1 MTETSLIGFSRG
13 EQTSSTFRAVD
24 PKTGSELGTEY
35 SHSSEGDVQR
45 SCELAQLASLPMASL
60 SGQKK
65 AEFLRLLA
73 DRLDGAVDSIV
84 EVMTVETGLPEARVR
99 GETGRTSGQ
108 LRMFADLLVDGSW
121 VDARIDRAVPDRLP
135 LPKPD
140 LRAML
145 RPIGPVAVFCASN
158 FPLAFSVAGGDTAS
172 AWAAG
177 CPVIVKAHHA
187 HPGTAL
193 IVGKLIVQSLKES
206 GLPEG
211 AFSLL
216 FGEGRTVGQALVT
229 HSVIKAVGFTGSR
242 SGGRALFDL
251 ASQRKEPIPVFA
263 EMSSINPLFLLPELK
278 SDEMENIADGLY
290 ASATLGGGQFCTN
303 PGIVF
308 YPNNGNGKKFRD
320 SYVEKMKDY
329 TPVAMLHQGIR
340 ESYAQGIEEM
350 VKQQGVEVLVLS
362 DLSEDGNGG
371 CDASSCVL
379 NTNIEC
385 FLKNPQLT
393 TEVFGPTTLLVSYE
407 DKEDLLRV
415 AREMEGQLTASFF
428 GHKEMLP
435 QHENLLDLMETRA
448 GRLLFNQFPTGVEVC
463 ESIVHG
469 GPYPATTDSRST
481 SVGTGAI
488 LRFARPVC
496 YQGFPDE
503 FLPEELKEE
512 NPGGI
517 KRKEG

>member
-1 MTETSLIGFSRG
+1 MPKLTKKQKVVATKFDAAKSYNVSEASYIVKET
-13 EQTSSTFRAVD
+13 TSGNFDASVD
-24 PKTGSELGTEY
+24 
-35 SHSSEGDVQR
+35 
-45 SCELAQLASLPMASL
+45 LAQ
-60 SGQKK
+60 
-65 AEFLRLLA
+65 
-73 DRLDGAVDSIV
+73 GA
-84 EVMTVETGLPEARVR
+84 G
-99 GETGRTSGQ
+99 
-108 LRMFADLLVDGSW
+108 F
-121 VDARIDRAVPDRLP
+121 
-135 LPKPD
+135 
-140 LRAML
+140 
-145 RPIGPVAVFCASN
+145 
-158 FPLAFSVAGGDTAS
+158 
-172 AWAAG
+172 
-177 CPVIVKAHHA
+177 
-187 HPGTAL
+187 
-193 IVGKLIVQSLKES
+193 QSLGES

-242 SGGRALFDL
+242 SGGRVLFDL

-263 EMSSINPLFLLPELK
+263 EMSSINPIFLLPELN

-308 YPNNGNGKKFRD
+308 YPNNGDGKIFRD

-329 TPVAMLHQGIR
+329 TPGAMLHQGIR
-340 ESYAQGIEEM
+340 ESYAKGIEEM
-350 VKQQGVEVLVLS
+350 VKQQGVEVLALS
-362 DLSEDGNGG
+362 DLSEEGNGG
-371 CDASSCVL
+371 CDAGTCVL
-379 NTNIEC
+379 NTSIEC

-503 FLPEELKEE
+503 FLPEELREE

>member
-1 MTETSLIGFSRG
+1 
-13 EQTSSTFRAVD
+13 
-24 PKTGSELGTEY
+24 
-35 SHSSEGDVQR
+35 
-45 SCELAQLASLPMASL
+45 
-60 SGQKK
+60 
-65 AEFLRLLA
+65 
-73 DRLDGAVDSIV
+73 
-84 EVMTVETGLPEARVR
+84 
-99 GETGRTSGQ
+99 
-108 LRMFADLLVDGSW
+108 
-121 VDARIDRAVPDRLP
+121 
-135 LPKPD
+135 
-140 LRAML
+140 
-145 RPIGPVAVFCASN
+145 
-158 FPLAFSVAGGDTAS
+158 
-172 AWAAG
+172 
-177 CPVIVKAHHA
+177 
-187 HPGTAL
+187 
-193 IVGKLIVQSLKES
+193 
-206 GLPEG
+206 
-211 AFSLL
+211 
-216 FGEGRTVGQALVT
+216 VGQALVT

-263 EMSSINPLFLLPELK
+263 EMSSINPIFLLPELN
-278 SDEMENIADGLY
+278 SDEMENIADGLF

-308 YPNNGNGKKFRD
+308 YPNNGDGEIFRD
-320 SYVEKMKDY
+320 SYAEKMKDY
-329 TPVAMLHQGIR
+329 PPGAMLHQGIR
-340 ESYAQGIEEM
+340 ESYAKGIEEM
-350 VKQQGVEVLVLS
+350 VKQQGVEVLALS
-362 DLSEDGNGG
+362 DLSEEGNGG
-371 CDASSCVL
+371 CDAGSCVL
-379 NTNIEC
+379 NTSIEC

-407 DKEDLLRV
+407 DKEDLLKV

-428 GHKEMLP
+428 GHKEMLS

-503 FLPEELKEE
+503 FLPEELREE